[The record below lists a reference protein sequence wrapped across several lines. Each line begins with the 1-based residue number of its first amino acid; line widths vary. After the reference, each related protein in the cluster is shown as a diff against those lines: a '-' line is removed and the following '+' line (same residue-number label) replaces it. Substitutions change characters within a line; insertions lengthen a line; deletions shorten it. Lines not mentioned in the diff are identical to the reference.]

1 MGRQDQGPRSEAWGL
16 GDGVGRALKCLGMQQ
31 SFTGAVGLKA
41 KILIDQLIPIIDAAW
56 RSFERWSWGRGWG
69 SMEKAMAQP
78 GHSEYK

>member
-1 MGRQDQGPRSEAWGL
+1 MGRQDQVPGSEAWGL
-16 GDGVGRALKCLGMQQ
+16 GDGVGGVLKCLEMQQ

-41 KILIDQLIPIIDAAW
+41 KILIDQSIPIIDAAR

-69 SMEKAMAQP
+69 FTEKAVVQP